1 MYSEQLEQLIKSV
14 IADGVITEKERAVLH
29 KKAASEGVDEDEID
43 VYVDGLVAQMKPIVK
58 QEQKYDLKYLN
69 KSKKD
74 TYTVYE
80 GKNLYRVNGF
90 AVGRIQELYLNFF
103 KKIEK
108 DDEQLGISVITVYK
122 EEMRDCYSHPR
133 LLINTQT
140 CELDLEDGKEWV
152 NVPAKVMSSKR
163 KAEVFCFELDSDM
176 LKAVCESEKLFMSLI
191 GLEVMEIDDDWDDR
205 ETIDFNKIAI
215 HDFATFAQVFYR
227 SVIDSSSYQNAEL
240 DSDLLAAIS
249 KGNEGLLSNDRT
261 LTLLMTPQ
269 KKLKK
274 VDVEHKYFNQFVL
287 PEPGLQLVEFDEKH
301 SIGGW
306 SDYIRIYSIIG
317 KGKTEFFLKV
327 AFDYRIDDERR
338 KEPIKKKVDFNDGYF
353 RIVCDANT
361 DIKVAPLMTE
371 HPLYEVKNTDTEINF
386 YRISAENI
394 RKMIE
399 AEDLSFS
406 IYGGKETIEDI
417 RHLGFKSSSPFVW
430 KQAFAT
436 LMGEE
441 VPEKK
446 TLFGKLK
453 GMFK

>member
-43 VYVDGLVAQMKPIVK
+43 VYIDGLVAQMKPTVK
-58 QEQKYDLKYLN
+58 QEQKFDLKYLN

-108 DDEQLGISVITVYK
+108 DDEQLGISVIIVYK
-122 EEMRDCYSHPR
+122 EGMTALWPSHPR
-133 LLINTQT
+133 LFINTPT

-163 KAEVFCFELDSDM
+163 YANVYCFELDRDM
-176 LKAVCESEKLFMSLI
+176 LKAVCESEKIFMSLI
-191 GLEVMEIDDDWDDR
+191 GLETIIRDGDDR

-249 KGNEGLLSNDRT
+249 EGKIAEYVKSSDSFNEEFPLLAKYGIT
-261 LTLLMTPQ
+261 
-269 KKLKK
+269 KKMAIIYLGI
-274 VDVEHKYFNQFVL
+274 FVL
-287 PEPGLQLVEFDEKH
+287 
-301 SIGGW
+301 
-306 SDYIRIYSIIG
+306 
-317 KGKTEFFLKV
+317 FL
-327 AFDYRIDDERR
+327 AFI
-338 KEPIKKKVDFNDGYF
+338 ND
-353 RIVCDANT
+353 
-361 DIKVAPLMTE
+361 
-371 HPLYEVKNTDTEINF
+371 
-386 YRISAENI
+386 AENGYETSAYI
-394 RKMIE
+394 FLFLVFIGVIAWIHRP
-399 AEDLSFS
+399 
-406 IYGGKETIEDI
+406 KE
-417 RHLGFKSSSPFVW
+417 
-430 KQAFAT
+430 
-436 LMGEE
+436 
-441 VPEKK
+441 
-446 TLFGKLK
+446 
-453 GMFK
+453 

>member
-1 MYSEQLEQLIKSV
+1 M
-14 IADGVITEKERAVLH
+14 
-29 KKAASEGVDEDEID
+29 
-43 VYVDGLVAQMKPIVK
+43 
-58 QEQKYDLKYLN
+58 
-69 KSKKD
+69 
-74 TYTVYE
+74 
-80 GKNLYRVNGF
+80 
-90 AVGRIQELYLNFF
+90 
-103 KKIEK
+103 
-108 DDEQLGISVITVYK
+108 ISTIL
-122 EEMRDCYSHPR
+122 SHPR
-133 LLINTQT
+133 LFINTPT

-163 KAEVFCFELDSDM
+163 WAEVYCYELDRDM
-176 LKAVCESEKLFMSLI
+176 LKAVCESEKIFMSLI
-191 GLEVMEIDDDWDDR
+191 GLKTNIRGDGDDP

-274 VDVEHKYFNQFVL
+274 VDVEHKYFNQFIL

-306 SDYIRIYSIIG
+306 SDYIRIYSIKG

-327 AFDYRIDDERR
+327 SFDYRIDDERR

-371 HPLYEVKNTDTEINF
+371 HPLYEVKDTDTEINF

-446 TLFGKLK
+446 TLFERIK
-453 GMFK
+453 GMFT

>member
-58 QEQKYDLKYLN
+58 QEQKFDLKYLN

-103 KKIEK
+103 KKNEK

-163 KAEVFCFELDSDM
+163 KAEVFCFELDRDM
-176 LKAVCESEKLFMSLI
+176 LKAVCESEKIFMSLI
-191 GLEVMEIDDDWDDR
+191 GLKVMEIDDDWDDR

-240 DSDLLAAIS
+240 DSDLLAAIL
-249 KGNEGLLSNDRT
+249 KGNKGLLSNERT
-261 LTLLMTPQ
+261 LTLLMMPQ
-269 KKLKK
+269 KNLKK
-274 VDVEHKYFNQFVL
+274 VDLEHVV
-287 PEPGLQLVEFDEKH
+287 G
-301 SIGGW
+301 
-306 SDYIRIYSIIG
+306 
-317 KGKTEFFLKV
+317 
-327 AFDYRIDDERR
+327 RR
-338 KEPIKKKVDFNDGYF
+338 MPRTYAS
-353 RIVCDANT
+353 R
-361 DIKVAPLMTE
+361 
-371 HPLYEVKNTDTEINF
+371 
-386 YRISAENI
+386 
-394 RKMIE
+394 
-399 AEDLSFS
+399 
-406 IYGGKETIEDI
+406 
-417 RHLGFKSSSPFVW
+417 
-430 KQAFAT
+430 
-436 LMGEE
+436 
-441 VPEKK
+441 
-446 TLFGKLK
+446 
-453 GMFK
+453 

>member
-43 VYVDGLVAQMKPIVK
+43 VYIDGLVAQMKPTVK
-58 QEQKYDLKYLN
+58 QEQKFDLKYLN

-122 EEMRDCYSHPR
+122 EEMKDYYSHPR
-133 LLINTQT
+133 LFINTQT

-163 KAEVFCFELDSDM
+163 KAKVFCFELDRDM
-176 LKAVCESEKLFMSLI
+176 LKAVCESEKIFMSLI
-191 GLEVMEIDDDWDDR
+191 GLEVLNTDGYDC

-274 VDVEHKYFNQFVL
+274 VDVEHKYFNQFIL

-306 SDYIRIYSIIG
+306 SDYIRIYSIKG

-327 AFDYRIDDERR
+327 SFDYRIDDERR

-361 DIKVAPLMTE
+361 DIKIAPLMTE

-446 TLFGKLK
+446 TLFGRIK
-453 GMFK
+453 GMFT

>member
-43 VYVDGLVAQMKPIVK
+43 VYIDGLVAQMKPTVK
-58 QEQKYDLKYLN
+58 QEQKFDLKYLN

-122 EEMRDCYSHPR
+122 EEMKDSTYSHPR
-133 LLINTQT
+133 LFINTQT

-163 KAEVFCFELDSDM
+163 KAKVFCFELDRDM
-176 LKAVCESEKLFMSLI
+176 LKAVCESEKIFMSLI
-191 GLEVMEIDDDWDDR
+191 GLEVLNTDGYDC

-274 VDVEHKYFNQFVL
+274 VDVEHKYFNQFIL

-306 SDYIRIYSIIG
+306 SDYIRIYSIKG

-327 AFDYRIDDERR
+327 SFDYRIDDERR

-361 DIKVAPLMTE
+361 DIKIAPLMTE

-446 TLFGKLK
+446 TLFGRIK
-453 GMFK
+453 GMFT